1 MDESVQEVLSLLV
14 YIYLQNEKYD
24 KALNLLQALK
34 KIVPSDQYVNRSLAF
49 AHLRKGNYREA
60 LLSAEQ
66 SMRDPNLPEDLK
78 IASTL
83 IKSKA
88 LMGLGQEEAARHAIQ
103 QIVKL

>member
-1 MDESVQEVLSLLV
+1 MDDSMREVLSLLA

-34 KIVPSDQYVNRSLAF
+34 KVSPNDQFINRSLAY
-49 AHLRKGNYREA
+49 AQLQKGNFQEA

-66 SMRDPNLPEDLK
+66 SMRDPSLPENLK
-78 IASTL
+78 IASAL

-88 LMGLGQEEAARHAIQ
+88 LMGLGREEAARHAIQ
-103 QIVKL
+103 QLIKL